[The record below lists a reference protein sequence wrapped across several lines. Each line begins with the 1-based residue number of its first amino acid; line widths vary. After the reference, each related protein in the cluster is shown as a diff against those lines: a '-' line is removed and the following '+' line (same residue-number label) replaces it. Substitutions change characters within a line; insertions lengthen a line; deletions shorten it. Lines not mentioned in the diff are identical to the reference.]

1 MNDFSPFVSVIV
13 PVYNHAEHLKLCL
26 AALARQTYPKN
37 CYEVIVIDNGSD
49 DAENIKKIVNQFTQT
64 CFTSESTPGSY
75 AARNQGL
82 SIAKGEIIAFT
93 DADCIPNHNWL
104 EKGVEN
110 LQKVPNC
117 GLVAGKIELF
127 FQNMVQP
134 TPVELYESITAF
146 PQEKLLAE
154 KHGGATANIFTFKK
168 VFDRVGKFNNTLKSN
183 GDLEWGYRVYQ
194 QGYPQIYAEDVRVLH
209 PARTSWKQLYFRSI
223 RLAAGSYDRQLQQTS
238 SKLQKQLIFLINLSK
253 NLVPPVMFIINSW
266 RNTQLSG
273 FNQKLQVCLAMFFVR
288 YVTALEIIKLQLGS
302 VSARI

>member
-1 MNDFSPFVSVIV
+1 MDDSSPFLSVIV

-26 AALARQTYPKN
+26 VALEHQTYPKN

-49 DAENIKKIVNQFTQT
+49 DVENVKQIVNQFTKT
-64 CFTSESTPGSY
+64 CFTSETKPGSY

-82 SIAKGEIIAFT
+82 LIAKGEVIAFT
-93 DADCIPNHNWL
+93 DADCIPNNNWL

-110 LQKVPNC
+110 LLKVPNC
-117 GLVAGKIELF
+117 GLVAGKISLF
-127 FQNMVQP
+127 FKNPDRP

-168 VFDRVGKFNNTLKSN
+168 VFDRVGKFNDTLKSN

-194 QGYPQIYAEDVRVLH
+194 QGYSQIYAEDVGVLH
-209 PARTSWKQLYFRSI
+209 PTRSSWKELYFRSI
-223 RLAAGSYDRQLQQTS
+223 RLAAGGYDRQLQQTS
-238 SKLQKQLIFLINLSK
+238 SQTQKQLIFLLNLLK
-253 NLVPPVMFIINSW
+253 NLVPPLMFVVNAW
-266 RNTQLSG
+266 RNSQLSG
-273 FNQKLQVCLAMFFVR
+273 FKQKSQVCLTMFFVR

-302 VSARI
+302 VSARV